1 MKIVSENIQIKS
13 SFYKYSLEKTRESFL
28 VTYSGEYST
37 VGVPFECKGIV
48 DVQMSQCRAEWDC
61 KCQDVANNTYY
72 CIRTIDDTENS
83 IFCEFDDEE
92 GFIEAYDLS
101 EDPYQLNNIM
111 IEPNAD
117 SKIRREYIIESLEDI
132 RNVAQ
137 GVSEKL
143 TYAKTGI
150 GYTSM
155 MQYMKQLV
163 FNVIRYVGF

>member
-1 MKIVSENIQIKS
+1 
-13 SFYKYSLEKTRESFL
+13 
-28 VTYSGEYST
+28 
-37 VGVPFECKGIV
+37 
-48 DVQMSQCRAEWDC
+48 MSQCRAEWDC

-101 EDPYQLNNIM
+101 EDPYQLKNIM